1 MIKLTDILTELGIQ
15 KGAFHGFG
23 MKPQDMRVDACNV
36 EWTSPDQDTGCPA
49 FSDSTSITT
58 EDIDKAILYLNEETP
73 KTLIAYS
80 RGGAILL
87 QALSMGAKKPDTVY
101 LVAPAWNR
109 QWPTVTLTGSEI
121 SGNGAIIHGGSDNIV
136 PLKHSVMLAKA
147 SGMPLYV
154 FAGANHVNILKNKDN
169 PTSGKWMKDVMS
181 AKAFHIMSVLPDWGK
196 TGKATAD
203 ELKIQEEFVNTI

>member
-1 MIKLTDILTELGIQ
+1 MIRLVDILKEMGIE

-23 MKPQDMRVDACNV
+23 MKPQDMRIDSCNV

-49 FSDSTSITT
+49 FSDSTKITE
-58 EDIDKAILYLNEETP
+58 EDITKAIEYLNEEQL

-87 QALSMGAKKPDTVY
+87 QALAMGAKRPSMVY

-109 QWPTVTLTGSEI
+109 QWPTVSLTGSEVNG
-121 SGNGAIIHGGSDNIV
+121 SGFIIHGGSDNIV
-136 PLKHSVMLAKA
+136 PLKHSVMLSKA

-154 FAGANHVNILKNKDN
+154 FMGMNHINILKNKDN
-169 PTSGKWMKDVMS
+169 PTSGILLKNLDDGMT
-181 AKAFHIMSVLPDWGK
+181 ILPDWGK
-196 TGKATAD
+196 SGKASD
-203 ELKIQEEFVNTI
+203 EELKIQEEFVNNL

>member
-1 MIKLTDILTELGIQ
+1 MIKLIDILKEMGIE

-23 MKPQDMRVDACNV
+23 MKPQDMRVDTCNI

-49 FSDSTSITT
+49 FSDSTSITK
-58 EDIDKAILYLNEETP
+58 EDIEKAITYLNEENL

-80 RGGAILL
+80 RGGAVLL
-87 QALSMGAKKPDTVY
+87 QALSMGAKRPSTVY

-109 QWPTVTLTGSEI
+109 QWPTVSLTGSEV

-136 PLKHSVMLAKA
+136 PLQHSVLLAKN

-154 FAGANHVNILKNKDN
+154 FPGLNHINILKNKDN
-169 PTSGKWMKDVMS
+169 PTSGTSLKDLNG
-181 AKAFHIMSVLPDWGK
+181 ALDILPDWGK
-196 TGKATAD
+196 TGKATD
-203 ELKIQEEFVNTI
+203 EQLKIQEEFVSTL

>member
-1 MIKLTDILTELGIQ
+1 MIKLTDILKEMGID

-23 MKPQDMRVDACNV
+23 MKPQDMRVDSCNV

-49 FSDSTSITT
+49 FSDSTKITE
-58 EDIDKAILYLNEETP
+58 EDITKAIEYLNEEKL

-87 QALSMGAKKPDTVY
+87 QALSMGAKKPSTVY

-109 QWPTVTLTGSEI
+109 QWPTVSLTGSEVNG
-121 SGNGAIIHGGSDNIV
+121 SGAIIHGGSDNVV

-154 FAGANHVNILKNKDN
+154 FPGANHVSILKNKDN
-169 PTSGKWMKDVMS
+169 PTSGILLKNLDEAME
-181 AKAFHIMSVLPDWGK
+181 ILPDWGK
-196 TGKATAD
+196 TGKCSDA
-203 ELKIQEEFVNTI
+203 ELTIQTDFVNNI

>member
-1 MIKLTDILTELGIQ
+1 MIKIRDILTEIGID

-23 MKPQDMRVDACNV
+23 MKPKDMRVDTCNV
-36 EWTSPDQDTGCPA
+36 EWTNPDQDTGCPA
-49 FSDSTSITT
+49 FSDSSKISK
-58 EDIDKAILYLNEETP
+58 EDIEKAILYLNEETP

-109 QWPTVTLTGSEI
+109 QWPTISLTGSEI
-121 SGNGAIIHGGSDNIV
+121 SGEGAIIHGGSDNIV
-136 PLKHSVMLAKA
+136 PLKHSVILAKE

-154 FAGANHVNILKNKDN
+154 FPELNHVSILKNKEN
-169 PTSGKWMKDVMS
+169 PTSGKWIKDVRS
-181 AKAFHIMSVLPDWGK
+181 AKAFHIMSVLPDWGS
-196 TGKATAD
+196 TGKATD
-203 ELKIQEEFVNTI
+203 EELKIQEDFVKTV

>member
-1 MIKLTDILTELGIQ
+1 MIKLSDILKEIEIE

-23 MKPQDMRVDACNV
+23 MKPQDMRIDACNT
-36 EWTSPDQDTGCPA
+36 EWTNPDQDTGCPA
-49 FSDSTSITT
+49 FSDSTKISK
-58 EDIDKAILYLNEETP
+58 EDIEKAILYLNEEMP

-87 QALSMGAKKPDTVY
+87 QALSMGAKKPNTVY

-109 QWPTVTLTGSEI
+109 QWPTVSLTGSEV

-136 PLKHSVMLAKA
+136 PLKHSVMLSKA

-154 FAGANHVNILKNKDN
+154 FPGLHHINILKNKDN
-169 PTSGKWMKDVMS
+169 PTSGLLLKNLDDAMK
-181 AKAFHIMSVLPDWGK
+181 ILPDWGP
-196 TGKATAD
+196 TGKSSEE
-203 ELKIQEEFVNTI
+203 ELKIQEDFVSTL

>member
-1 MIKLTDILTELGIQ
+1 MIRILDILKEMGIE

-23 MKPQDMRVDACNV
+23 MKPQDMRVDTCNI

-49 FSDSTSITT
+49 FSDSTSITK
-58 EDIDKAILYLNEETP
+58 EDIEKAITYLNEENL

-80 RGGAILL
+80 RGGAVLL

-109 QWPTVTLTGSEI
+109 QWPTVSLTGSEI

-136 PLKHSVMLAKA
+136 PLKHSVLLAKN
-147 SGMPLYV
+147 SGMPLYI
-154 FAGANHVNILKNKDN
+154 FPGLNHINILKNKDN
-169 PTSGKWMKDVMS
+169 PTSGTPLKDLNG
-181 AKAFHIMSVLPDWGK
+181 ALDVLPDWGK
-196 TGKATAD
+196 SGKATD
-203 ELKIQEEFVNTI
+203 EQLKTQEEFVSTL

>member
-1 MIKLTDILTELGIQ
+1 MIRLSDILKEIEID
-15 KGAFHGFG
+15 KAAFHGFG
-23 MKPQDMRVDACNV
+23 MKPKDMRIDTCNV
-36 EWTSPDQDTGCPA
+36 EWTNPDQETGCPA
-49 FSDSTSITT
+49 FSDSSKISKD
-58 EDIDKAILYLNEETP
+58 DIEKAILYLNEENP

-101 LVAPAWNR
+101 LVAPAWKR
-109 QWPTVTLTGSEI
+109 KWPTVTLTGSEI

-136 PLKHSVMLAKA
+136 PLKHSVILAKE

-154 FAGANHVNILKNKDN
+154 FPGANHVNILKNKDN

-181 AKAFHIMSVLPDWGK
+181 AKAFHIMAVLPDWGS
-196 TGKATAD
+196 TDRASDD
-203 ELKIQEEFVNTI
+203 ELTMQEDFVKTL

>member
-1 MIKLTDILTELGIQ
+1 MIKLSDILKEIGID

-36 EWTSPDQDTGCPA
+36 EWTNPDQDTGCPA
-49 FSDSTSITT
+49 FSDSSKITD
-58 EDIDKAILYLNEETP
+58 EDIQKAILYLNEESP

-109 QWPTVTLTGSEI
+109 QWPTVSLTGSEI

-154 FAGANHVNILKNKDN
+154 FPSLNHVSILKNKDN
-169 PTSGKWMKDVMS
+169 PTSGKQVRDVTS
-181 AKAFHIMSVLPDWGK
+181 AKAFHVMAVLPDWGP
-196 TGKATAD
+196 TGKATD
-203 ELKIQEEFVNTI
+203 EELKVQEEYVNTI